1 MRKDN
6 AIFFVSGLVFGVL
19 LGYFVFQTLES
30 SAPPAAAVA
39 QPAADPPSAPLPPAV
54 TTLNPA
60 EMAALEKRAAENPGD
75 AEVRALIGNRYMDAG
90 QYLEAVRWLR
100 EASQKRP
107 QDLHLR
113 AHLALCL
120 ENLDRVDEAAAEY
133 QATLAVDP
141 AYPEGLLGLGRLKL
155 YRQRD
160 IGQGLALWEKLVEVA
175 PNSEA
180 ARSIREELEA
190 LKSAH
195 SRS

>member
-6 AIFFVSGLVFGVL
+6 AVFFVAGLVFGVL
-19 LGYFVFQTLES
+19 LGYLVFQTTQS
-30 SAPPAAAVA
+30 SAPRAGVAAEPARE
-39 QPAADPPSAPLPPAV
+39 PSAPPRA
-54 TTLNPA
+54 TLNAA
-60 EMAALEKRAAENPGD
+60 EMAALERRAAENPGD
-75 AEVRALIGNRYMDAG
+75 ADVRALIGNRYMEAG
-90 QYLEAVRWLR
+90 QYAEAVRWLR
-100 EASQKRP
+100 EAKEQRP
-107 QDLHLR
+107 RDLHLR

-120 ENLDRVDEAAAEY
+120 ENLDRVEEAAAEY
-133 QATLAVDP
+133 EAALAIDP
-141 AYPEGLLGLGRLKL
+141 VYPEGLLGLGRLKL

-160 IGQGLALWEKLVEVA
+160 IAQGMALWEKLIEVA